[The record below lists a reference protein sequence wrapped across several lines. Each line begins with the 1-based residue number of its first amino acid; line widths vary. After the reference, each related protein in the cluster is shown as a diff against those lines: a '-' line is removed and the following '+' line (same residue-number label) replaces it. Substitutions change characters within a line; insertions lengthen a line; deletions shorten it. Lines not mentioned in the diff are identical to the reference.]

1 LVTTTE
7 ALLPAEDCINLV
19 VKPAHSSFKE
29 SRSLE
34 LKKSH
39 PFVLVVGKKAPA
51 MVVVVVY
58 CCSKRTVPKVLLRE
72 AKEAEYREFV
82 YILAPFW
89 WSIK

>member
-1 LVTTTE
+1 
-7 ALLPAEDCINLV
+7 
-19 VKPAHSSFKE
+19 
-29 SRSLE
+29 
-34 LKKSH
+34 
-39 PFVLVVGKKAPA
+39 
-51 MVVVVVY
+51 VVVVVY